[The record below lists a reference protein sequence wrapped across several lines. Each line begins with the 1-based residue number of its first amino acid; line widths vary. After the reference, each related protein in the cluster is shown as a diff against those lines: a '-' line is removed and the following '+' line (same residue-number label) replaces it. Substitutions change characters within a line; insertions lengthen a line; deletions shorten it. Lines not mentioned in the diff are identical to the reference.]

1 MYAAHR
7 TDRTDEQQVEA
18 QRLAY
23 NAAFDELGL
32 SWSWDAETF
41 ARLPAGARQRVQ
53 AYLERE
59 HPHLLRAYDADFLVE
74 AVESTK
80 ERFFTAMQSGR
91 AQDRAQSAA
100 QSR

>member
-1 MYAAHR
+1 MYADPTNARIDDQHA
-7 TDRTDEQQVEA
+7 ES

-32 SWSWDAETF
+32 SWSWDADTF
-41 ARLPAGARQRVQ
+41 ARLPAGERQRVQ

-59 HPHLLRAYDADFLVE
+59 HPHLLRAYDADFLAN

-80 ERFFTAMQSGR
+80 ERCFAAMQAGR
-91 AQDRAQSAA
+91 TQARGAA
-100 QSR
+100 AVRSR

>member
-1 MYAAHR
+1 MYADHTTARIADQHA
-7 TDRTDEQQVEA
+7 EA

-41 ARLPAGARQRVQ
+41 SRLPAGARQRVQ

-74 AVESTK
+74 AVEHTK
-80 ERFFTAMQSGR
+80 DRCLAAMQAGR
-91 AQDRAQSAA
+91 AQAGSAA
-100 QSR
+100 SLQTR

>member
-1 MYAAHR
+1 MYA
-7 TDRTDEQQVEA
+7 TDRNDDPQAEA

-59 HPHLLRAYDADFLVE
+59 HPHLLRAYDADFLVQ

-80 ERFFTAMQSGR
+80 ERFFSAMQAPR
-91 AQDRAQSAA
+91 AAARANGASL
-100 QSR
+100 SR

>member
-1 MYAAHR
+1 MYADHR
-7 TDRTDEQQVEA
+7 NDRIDDQHAEA

-41 ARLPAGARQRVQ
+41 SRLPSGARQRVQ

-80 ERFFTAMQSGR
+80 ERFFTAMQAPR
-91 AQDRAQSAA
+91 ASAGA
-100 QSR
+100 NAAALSR

>member
-1 MYAAHR
+1 MYATHR
-7 TDRTDEQQVEA
+7 PDLADDQQAEA

-32 SWSWDAETF
+32 NWSWDAETF

-59 HPHLLRAYDADFLVE
+59 HPHLLRAYDAEFLVQ

-80 ERFFTAMQSGR
+80 ERFFTAMQSSR
-91 AQDRAQSAA
+91 ARAGTQSVAL
-100 QSR
+100 SR

>member
-1 MYAAHR
+1 MYADHSTAR
-7 TDRTDEQQVEA
+7 LAEQHDEA

-41 ARLPAGARQRVQ
+41 ARLPGGARQRVQ

-59 HPHLLRAYDADFLVE
+59 HPHLLRAYDADFLAE
-74 AVESTK
+74 AVENTK
-80 ERFFTAMQSGR
+80 DRCFSEMQAGR
-91 AQDRAQSAA
+91 TQAGAA
-100 QSR
+100 ASLRTR

>member
-1 MYAAHR
+1 MYANDRA
-7 TDRTDEQQVEA
+7 DRTDDQQAEA

-59 HPHLLRAYDADFLVE
+59 HPHLLRAYDADFLVQ
-74 AVESTK
+74 AVENTK
-80 ERFFTAMQSGR
+80 ERFFTAMQAGR
-91 AQDRAQSAA
+91 AQARTHTTTL
-100 QSR
+100 SR

>member
-1 MYAAHR
+1 MYSTHR
-7 TDRTDEQQVEA
+7 SDRNEEQHAEA
-18 QRLAY
+18 QRMAY

-41 ARLPAGARQRVQ
+41 AQLPAGSRQRVQ
-53 AYLERE
+53 TYLERE

-80 ERFFTAMQSGR
+80 ERFFTSTQAGR
-91 AQDRAQSAA
+91 AQAGAHAA
-100 QSR
+100 ALSR

>member
-1 MYAAHR
+1 MYA
-7 TDRTDEQQVEA
+7 TDRNDDPQAEA

-80 ERFFTAMQSGR
+80 ERFFTAMQAPR
-91 AQDRAQSAA
+91 APARANAA
-100 QSR
+100 ALSR

>member
-1 MYAAHR
+1 MYADHSSQRIADQHA
-7 TDRTDEQQVEA
+7 EA

-32 SWSWDAETF
+32 SWSWDADTF
-41 ARLPAGARQRVQ
+41 ARLPSGARQRVQ

-59 HPHLLRAYDADFLVE
+59 HPHLLRAYEADFLVE

-80 ERFFTAMQSGR
+80 ERCLAAMQAGR
-91 AQDRAQSAA
+91 ALAAVQASA
-100 QSR
+100 RTR

>member
-1 MYAAHR
+1 MYADHR
-7 TDRTDEQQVEA
+7 NDRIDDQHAEA

-41 ARLPAGARQRVQ
+41 SRLPSGARQRVQ

-80 ERFFTAMQSGR
+80 ERCFAAMQSGR
-91 AQDRAQSAA
+91 AQASMQAA
-100 QSR
+100 ARTR

>member
-7 TDRTDEQQVEA
+7 TDRIDDQHAEA

-23 NAAFDELGL
+23 NAAFEELGL

-41 ARLPAGARQRVQ
+41 ARLPASARERVQ

-59 HPHLLRAYDADFLVE
+59 HPHLLRAYDADFLVQ
-74 AVESTK
+74 AVENTK
-80 ERFFTAMQSGR
+80 ERCFAAMQAGR
-91 AQDRAQSAA
+91 AHSVVHASAW
-100 QSR
+100 SR

>member
-1 MYAAHR
+1 MYADHSNAR
-7 TDRTDEQQVEA
+7 LEDQQAEA

-23 NAAFDELGL
+23 NSAFDELGL
-32 SWSWDAETF
+32 NWSWDAETF

-59 HPHLLRAYDADFLVE
+59 HPHLLRAYDADFLAE

-80 ERFFTAMQSGR
+80 QRCYAAMQAGR
-91 AQDRAQSAA
+91 AQAGAA
-100 QSR
+100 ASLPTR

>member
-7 TDRTDEQQVEA
+7 TDPADDQQAEA

-59 HPHLLRAYDADFLVE
+59 QPHLLRAYDADFLVE
-74 AVESTK
+74 AVETTK
-80 ERFFTAMQSGR
+80 ERFFAAMQAGR
-91 AQDRAQSAA
+91 AQAGARAAA
-100 QSR
+100 LSR

>member
-1 MYAAHR
+1 MYAAHQN
-7 TDRTDEQQVEA
+7 DRIDDQHAEA

-32 SWSWDAETF
+32 SWSWDASTY
-41 ARLPAGARQRVQ
+41 AALPAGARQRVL

-59 HPHLLRAYDADFLVE
+59 HPHLLRAYDADFLVQ

-80 ERFFTAMQSGR
+80 ERCFAALMDSR
-91 AQDRAQSAA
+91 AQAAGAASARQS
-100 QSR
+100 

>member
-1 MYAAHR
+1 MYA
-7 TDRTDEQQVEA
+7 TDRNDDPQAEA

-80 ERFFTAMQSGR
+80 ERFFTAMQAPR
-91 AQDRAQSAA
+91 AAASANA
-100 QSR
+100 AALSR